1 MNKFPKISI
10 VTPSFNQVQFLEE
23 TILSV
28 INQGYPELEYIII
41 DGGSTDGSVE
51 IIKKYE
57 QFLTYWVSEKDNGH
71 ANALNKGFE
80 RSTGDIMAWLNSDD
94 KYYQWTFSTVAEV
107 FTQNQHIEWVVGKS
121 SVYDAQG
128 RICGIGDNCRNVYNY
143 LLGDFFLQQ
152 ESIFWHRNLWER
164 SGGKI
169 NSQLKF
175 MVDTE
180 LWCRFFPLAEIWHLN
195 IVISGFRRWGGNRSI
210 LNQDFIENEL
220 SDCIDSLKRTINREQ
235 KEKFNIL
242 VSFKNETL
250 RINNRINL
258 LNQKVDSIFILKL
271 LPHILYPKVRNFIYK
286 ILSKNNDRLTIPP
299 INALEY
305 YSNFLEN
312 NNGKWVESKISSGIC

>member
-23 TILSV
+23 TILS
-28 INQGYPELEYIII
+28 IIGQGYPNLEYIII
-41 DGGSTDGSVE
+41 DGGSTDGSIE

-57 QFLTYWVSEKDNGH
+57 KYLFYWVSEKDNVH
-71 ANALNKGFE
+71 ADALNKGFAKSSGE
-80 RSTGDIMAWLNSDD
+80 IMAWLNSDD
-94 KYYQWTFSTVAEV
+94 KYYHWTFNTVADV
-107 FTQNQHIEWVVGKS
+107 FVNHPHVEWITGMP
-121 SVYDAQG
+121 SVYDAEG
-128 RICGIGDNCRNVYNY
+128 RIYGTGDKCRNVYNY

-164 SGGKI
+164 SGGKM
-169 NSQLKF
+169 NCQLKF
-175 MVDTE
+175 MVDTD
-180 LWCRFFPLAEIWHLN
+180 LWCRFFPLADIWHLN

-220 SDCIDSLKRTINREQ
+220 SNCTDSLKSTINNDQ

-258 LNQKVDSIFILKL
+258 LNQKIDSIFILKL
-271 LPHILYPKVRNFIYK
+271 LPHILYLKVRNFIYK
-286 ILSKNNDRLTIPP
+286 ILSKNNDGLTIPP
-299 INALEY
+299 INASEY
-305 YSNFLEN
+305 YSNYLEN
-312 NNGKWVESKISSGIC
+312 KNGKWVESKISSGIC